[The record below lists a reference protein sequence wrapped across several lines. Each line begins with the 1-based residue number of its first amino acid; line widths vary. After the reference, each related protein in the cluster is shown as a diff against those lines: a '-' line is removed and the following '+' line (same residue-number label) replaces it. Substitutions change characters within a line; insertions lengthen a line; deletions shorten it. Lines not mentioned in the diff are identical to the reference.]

1 MSRRPSPTW
10 WSTLAVCA
18 CLVGVLASPVSARNR
33 AAEGPAPAFTLPTRA
48 GGVCL
53 DSLRGSVV
61 YLDFWASW
69 CGPCRASFPWMS
81 TLQTRYAER
90 GLRVVAVNLDKQRE
104 LADAFLAGRS
114 TPFTVAFDPAGQ
126 IARAYQVAAMPSSFL
141 IGRDGRL
148 IVRHAGFEAGHV
160 AKLEQQI
167 EEALSR

>member
-1 MSRRPSPTW
+1 
-10 WSTLAVCA
+10 
-18 CLVGVLASPVSARNR
+18 
-33 AAEGPAPAFTLPTRA
+33 
-48 GGVCL
+48 
-53 DSLRGSVV
+53 
-61 YLDFWASW
+61 
-69 CGPCRASFPWMS
+69 MS

-104 LADAFLAGRS
+104 LADAFIAERS

-126 IARAYQVAAMPSSFL
+126 TARAYQVAAMPSSFL

-148 IVRHAGFEAGHV
+148 IARHAGFEAGHV